1 MTVHK
6 NGLLPRR
13 HAKTKTLCTDN
24 IHNDIS
30 TKNKYALLTDQTD
43 NVDFSTQHVTEKGAT
58 HSICDVHEAQ
68 TIRKYQAV
76 QPKSKRN
83 KHNNIFN
90 LSNRQLK
97 TDEGPVL
104 ELGQSVCP
112 RTKYLNKEQTTND
125 FYSFIGRLKI
135 FEYFH
140 ENPNLQ
146 DSQHITNDVNT
157 ERDILDWRKRNPDCY
172 PIDLKEKRSEGLVS
186 LIEKIISDSNESMKS
201 NQGSIFNNLSKKQRS
216 ALESSE
222 AD

>member
-1 MTVHK
+1 MKAFPRFRTLTDQVPPVDITK
-6 NGLLPRR
+6 DIDSTQKWVTPRR

-24 IHNDIS
+24 IQNDIS

-58 HSICDVHEAQ
+58 HSICDVHETQ

-104 ELGQSVCP
+104 ELGQSFCP
-112 RTKYLNKEQTTND
+112 ATKYLNKE
-125 FYSFIGRLKI
+125 
-135 FEYFH
+135 
-140 ENPNLQ
+140 
-146 DSQHITNDVNT
+146 
-157 ERDILDWRKRNPDCY
+157 
-172 PIDLKEKRSEGLVS
+172 
-186 LIEKIISDSNESMKS
+186 
-201 NQGSIFNNLSKKQRS
+201 
-216 ALESSE
+216 
-222 AD
+222 